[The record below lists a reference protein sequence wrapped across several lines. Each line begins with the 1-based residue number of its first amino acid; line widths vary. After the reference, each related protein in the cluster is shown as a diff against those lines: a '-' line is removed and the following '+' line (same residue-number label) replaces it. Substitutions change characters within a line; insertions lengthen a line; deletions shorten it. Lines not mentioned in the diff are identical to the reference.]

1 MTTFG
6 NRSKLFSLSII
17 LMATTFLAPAQSPA
31 KIHLWPGTV
40 PGDTRPKA
48 ADVISDDHGGN
59 VTRIASVTDP
69 VLEIFEPKSRNTTG
83 ISVVVCPGGG
93 YSILAVDLEGYEVA
107 GWLNT
112 LGITAYVLHYRVP
125 DNPAS
130 ALMDAQRAIRI
141 VKNLGTQS
149 KPGIKQV
156 GIMGFSAGG
165 SLSARASTRYADKT
179 YEPVD
184 ATDQLS
190 SKPDFALLIYP
201 AYLDQ
206 GPNKSLTQ
214 ELKLDSKS
222 PPMFVFQTADD
233 PWGNSSLVMAGALR
247 DAKVPV
253 ELHLLATGGH
263 GYGVRQGNPAAETW
277 PELAAKWLEKLK

>member
-6 NRSKLFSLSII
+6 NRSKLFSLIII
-17 LMATTFLAPAQSPA
+17 LMATTFLAPAQSLA

-141 VKNLGTQS
+141 VK
-149 KPGIKQV
+149 KPGHSKQ
-156 GIMGFSAGG
+156 
-165 SLSARASTRYADKT
+165 TR
-179 YEPVD
+179 
-184 ATDQLS
+184 
-190 SKPDFALLIYP
+190 
-201 AYLDQ
+201 
-206 GPNKSLTQ
+206 N
-214 ELKLDSKS
+214 
-222 PPMFVFQTADD
+222 
-233 PWGNSSLVMAGALR
+233 
-247 DAKVPV
+247 
-253 ELHLLATGGH
+253 
-263 GYGVRQGNPAAETW
+263 
-277 PELAAKWLEKLK
+277 

>member
-1 MTTFG
+1 
-6 NRSKLFSLSII
+6 
-17 LMATTFLAPAQSPA
+17 
-31 KIHLWPGTV
+31 
-40 PGDTRPKA
+40 
-48 ADVISDDHGGN
+48 
-59 VTRIASVTDP
+59 
-69 VLEIFEPKSRNTTG
+69 
-83 ISVVVCPGGG
+83 
-93 YSILAVDLEGYEVA
+93 
-107 GWLNT
+107 
-112 LGITAYVLHYRVP
+112 
-125 DNPAS
+125 
-130 ALMDAQRAIRI
+130 
-141 VKNLGTQS
+141 
-149 KPGIKQV
+149 
-156 GIMGFSAGG
+156 MGFSAGG

>member
-6 NRSKLFSLSII
+6 NRSKLFSLIII